1 MKWTIYLNVYQNIYT
16 YLYLYDSATSCFPVN
31 DSNVQFMEKSKDS
44 NVGALYMALPFT
56 RGQAFIVSVLDAI
69 LSLVN
74 K

>member
-1 MKWTIYLNVYQNIYT
+1 MQCLN
-16 YLYLYDSATSCFPVN
+16 DPSAVN

-44 NVGALYMALPFT
+44 SQRGLHMALPFT

-74 K
+74 TAAILGREKLA